1 MHVFKRKHSVMNSK
15 LATLHGERIVRAR
28 IFKNPEIVFLRF
40 TVIIYPHASGDM
52 FMRVVESNQVDAIS
66 LYHIRRFTGSAMIMA
81 ARVRIYTRVVEI

>member
-1 MHVFKRKHSVMNSK
+1 MMNSK
-15 LATLHGERIVRAR
+15 LATPHEEGIVRAR

-40 TVIIYPHASGDM
+40 TVIIYPHGDM

-66 LYHIRRFTGSAMIMA
+66 FYHIRRFTDSAMIIA